1 MQLELKISAEKV
13 GKSCTNPDLKKQRV
27 KSRRS
32 GRCVL
37 YVLNV
42 ISWIAVVKLYRNTN
56 WTVILVWLTWQ
67 LKEVC
72 IPSIYIVC
80 INFHLL
86 ELAQVTMWT
95 FVKTNI
101 FTPPLKVLQRQPTS
115 NELYYLWTVLLLDL
129 LDFGTMIVLW
139 LWDFFFDFPYT
150 GNLFGSQFWLWVS
163 SDQEVVC
170 CKEENTLL
178 MRFLVESNI
187 LLI

>member
-139 LWDFFFDFPYT
+139 LWDFFLIFHIQATYLAP
-150 GNLFGSQFWLWVS
+150 S
-163 SDQEVVC
+163 SDSESQVTKRLFVAR
-170 CKEENTLL
+170 KKTLSWWD
-178 MRFLVESNI
+178 FLWS
-187 LLI
+187 LIFF